1 MALRSGYDLD
11 PRVRLHRALRK
22 AGLESFRVW
31 LPPERLVDR
40 LVGTDR
46 LDVAVADDR
55 QAVERALQ
63 VALTEWIECEV

>member
-1 MALRSGYDLD
+1 MISTP
-11 PRVRLHRALRK
+11 PRPLAPCS
-22 AGLESFRVW
+22 GLESFRVW

-63 VALTEWIECEV
+63 VALTEWIE